1 MEKKNYFY
9 KVRLAY
15 DSEAENPI
23 ITQEELPLVLW
34 AFITKEDVVFSG
46 GAFRGRDIISIL
58 PDIRANCG
66 LYPTAKLYGEDWGE
80 FRHIKPKADKIL
92 EDLKNAC
99 QKALQIQNPLWKTQ
113 EVAQVE
119 RRKLFFNQKEKLLLS
134 N

>member
-9 KVRLAY
+9 KVRLSY
-15 DSEAENPI
+15 DNEGENPI
-23 ITQEELPLVLW
+23 ITQDELPLVLW

-46 GAFRGRDIISIL
+46 GGFRGRDIISIL

-80 FRHIKPKADKIL
+80 FRSIKPKADKIIA
-92 EDLKNAC
+92 DLKMAC
-99 QKALQIQNPLWKTQ
+99 QKALEIKNPLWKS
-113 EVAQVE
+113 EAEALVE
-119 RRKLFFNQKEKLLLS
+119 RRKLFLNQKEKLLL